1 MRLIL
6 LRLEG
11 PLQSWGEHSK
21 WDDRDTARFPTKS
34 GIIGLIA
41 CCAGYPR
48 GDERIDELHRS
59 LHISVRG
66 DNMGKLDVDFH
77 TVKSD
82 RMMKADGTVKNH
94 TIISHRQYLENASF
108 LAAIS
113 SDNNKLLDRIA
124 EVLQNP
130 VWTPYL
136 GRKSCVPTVPVFQ
149 CDTDIYLDA
158 EDAFR
163 KYPLSDL
170 PETSFG
176 YKNRNLRIPAE
187 IEDERGQSERTDKLV
202 DADRRIFSVRRV
214 RRVSYAR
221 EEIGDVSFSTQT

>member
-41 CCAGYPR
+41 CCAGYAR
-48 GDERIDELHRS
+48 GDERIEELHRS
-59 LHISVRG
+59 LQISVRG

-82 RMMKADGTVKNH
+82 RMMKADGSIKNH

-113 SDNNKLLDRIA
+113 SDNNELLDRIA
-124 EVLQNP
+124 DVLQNP

-170 PETSFG
+170 PETSFC
-176 YKNRNLRIPAE
+176 YKNRNARIPAE
-187 IEDERGQSERTDKLV
+187 IEDTGGQFERTDKLV

-221 EEIGDVSFSTQT
+221 EEIGDVSFSTQA

>member
-176 YKNRNLRIPAE
+176 YKNRNFRIPAE
-187 IEDERGQSERTDKLV
+187 IEDEKGQSERTDKLV

-221 EEIGDVSFSTQT
+221 EEIGDVSFSTQA

>member
-41 CCAGYPR
+41 CCAGYAR
-48 GDERIDELHRS
+48 GDERIEELHRS

-113 SDNNKLLDRIA
+113 SDNNELLDRIA

-187 IEDERGQSERTDKLV
+187 IEDTGGQFERTDKLV

-221 EEIGDVSFSTQT
+221 EEIGDVSFSTQA

>member
-113 SDNNKLLDRIA
+113 SDNNELLDRIA

-149 CDTDIYLDA
+149 CDTDIYCDA

-176 YKNRNLRIPAE
+176 YKNRNFRIPAE
-187 IEDERGQSERTDKLV
+187 IEDERGQFERTDKLV

-221 EEIGDVSFSTQT
+221 EEIGDVSFSTQA

>member
-41 CCAGYPR
+41 CCAGYAR
-48 GDERIDELHRS
+48 GDERIEELHRS
-59 LHISVRG
+59 LQISVRG

-82 RMMKADGTVKNH
+82 RMMKADGSIKNH

-170 PETSFG
+170 PETSFC
-176 YKNRNLRIPAE
+176 YKNRNARVPAE
-187 IEDERGQSERTDKLV
+187 IEDTGGQFERTDKLV

-221 EEIGDVSFSTQT
+221 EEIGDVSFSTQA

>member
-41 CCAGYPR
+41 CCAGYAR
-48 GDERIDELHRS
+48 GDERIEELHRS
-59 LHISVRG
+59 LQISVRG

-82 RMMKADGTVKNH
+82 RMMKADGSIKNH

-113 SDNNKLLDRIA
+113 SDNNELLDRIA
-124 EVLQNP
+124 DVLQNP
-130 VWTPYL
+130 VWTPCL

-170 PETSFG
+170 PEASFG
-176 YKNRNLRIPAE
+176 YKKRNARVPAE
-187 IEDERGQSERTDKLV
+187 IEDEKGQFERTDKLV
-202 DADRRIFSVRRV
+202 DVDRRIFSVRRV

-221 EEIGDVSFSTQT
+221 EEIGDVSFSTQA

>member
-48 GDERIDELHRS
+48 GDERIAELHRS

-187 IEDERGQSERTDKLV
+187 IEDEKGQFERTDKLV

-221 EEIGDVSFSTQT
+221 EEIGDVSFSTQA